1 MDIIRVF
8 FSTIRAA
15 FFLFSNKG
23 RETLL
28 PRPCD
33 LSALLYNGRQTRESC
48 AQFHVYSKLWEL
60 NKFTS
65 TRKRFIDLKLAEGSA
80 FFNEDNI
87 KIIRDTFEE
96 EFRKKKKKK
105 TK

>member
-1 MDIIRVF
+1 MDIISVF
-8 FSTIRAA
+8 F
-15 FFLFSNKG
+15 
-23 RETLL
+23 
-28 PRPCD
+28 
-33 LSALLYNGRQTRESC
+33 NGRQTRESS
-48 AQFHVYSKLWEL
+48 AQFQVYSKLWEL

-80 FFNEDNI
+80 FFNEDNM

-96 EFRKKKKKK
+96 EFRKKKKK